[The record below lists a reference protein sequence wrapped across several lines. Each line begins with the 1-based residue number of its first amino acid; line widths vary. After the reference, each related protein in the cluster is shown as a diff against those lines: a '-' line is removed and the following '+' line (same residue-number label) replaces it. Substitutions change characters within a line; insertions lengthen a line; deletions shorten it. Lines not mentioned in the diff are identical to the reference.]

1 MKARMKHEED
11 EETLRTK
18 SVPFMYQY
26 EPDCMAW
33 EIEKHGLRL
42 RSISVVFCIVRVFHN
57 TRLL

>member
-1 MKARMKHEED
+1 MKHEED